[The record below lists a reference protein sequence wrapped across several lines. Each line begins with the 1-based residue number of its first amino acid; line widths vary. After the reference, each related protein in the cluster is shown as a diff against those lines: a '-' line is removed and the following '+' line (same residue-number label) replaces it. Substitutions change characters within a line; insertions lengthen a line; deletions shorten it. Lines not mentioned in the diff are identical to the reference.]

1 MSLNIDLWSFSLC
14 IHSLKTFFH
23 SLSFNYQPMFMSP
36 ICIFLMLMSILK
48 FQFIYP
54 TSFWRCFQNYLK
66 LGINLSFSVTLVL
79 VLYNLFLIKQLS
91 KCNFLNTIFE
101 IQCQILSFPYSNFQ
115 EVPYQ
120 IYLLSC
126 LYIYNL
132 SSNQLIVPFF

>member
-1 MSLNIDLWSFSLC
+1 MSLNIDLRSFSLC
-14 IHSLKTFFH
+14 IDSLKTFFH

-36 ICIFLMLMSILK
+36 ICIFLMLMSTLK

-66 LGINLSFSVTLVL
+66 LGMNLSFSVTLVLVFFFFFLVL

-101 IQCQILSFPYSNFQ
+101 MQCQILSFPYSNFQ
-115 EVPYQ
+115 EVP
-120 IYLLSC
+120 
-126 LYIYNL
+126 
-132 SSNQLIVPFF
+132 